1 MNGYGYFQNEDGSLY
16 YEVMWNYLN
25 LEHYRGEL
33 TGRRRILTAMSNY
46 LKDEIGH
53 DILVRAYHY
62 IMMEEYLNSIRISD
76 ITDEGMKLAGLR

>member
-1 MNGYGYFQNEDGSLY
+1 
-16 YEVMWNYLN
+16 
-25 LEHYRGEL
+25 
-33 TGRRRILTAMSNY
+33 MSNY